1 MKLGEIIKSYRE
13 IHNLSQREFAKI
25 SDISHSYI
33 AMLERDLRYS
43 TNTKISPTLDA
54 LNKIAGAMGM
64 ELDILLAKMDDTYI
78 SFKDT
83 PHFNSIPLVGIVKA
97 GYDYLAE
104 QNIVGYV
111 DCDIKDKE
119 NCFALKVKGDSMQ
132 PILYEGDIIIV
143 RKQSDI
149 ESGQVAVVLIG
160 NECTVKKVIKHDSS
174 IELVAFNS
182 YYPPRTLE
190 KDFIIIGKVIEG
202 HIRKVFE

>member
-1 MKLGEIIKSYRE
+1 MSNLGNKKT
-13 IHNLSQREFAKI
+13 FAKNLNYYMVKNQKNRR
-25 SDISHSYI
+25 DIS
-33 AMLERDLRYS
+33 RDLEIPYTTVTSWCTGEFYPRIDKIEQLANYFCINKS
-43 TNTKISPTLDA
+43 DLVEEKKISEKT
-54 LNKIAGAMGM
+54 
-64 ELDILLAKMDDTYI
+64 
-78 SFKDT
+78 
-83 PHFNSIPLVGIVKA
+83 IPLVGIVKA

-104 QNIVGYV
+104 QNIIGYV

-182 YYPPRTLE
+182 YYPPRTLD

>member
-1 MKLGEIIKSYRE
+1 MSNLGNKKT
-13 IHNLSQREFAKI
+13 FAKNLNYYMVKNQKNRR
-25 SDISHSYI
+25 DIS
-33 AMLERDLRYS
+33 RDLKIPYTTVTSWCTGEFYPRIDKIEQLANYFCINKS
-43 TNTKISPTLDA
+43 DLVEEKKISEKT
-54 LNKIAGAMGM
+54 
-64 ELDILLAKMDDTYI
+64 
-78 SFKDT
+78 
-83 PHFNSIPLVGIVKA
+83 IPLVGIVKA

-182 YYPPRTLE
+182 YYPPRTLD